1 MKSKAAQRFEHV
13 QQTRFRSAL
22 AVVIGLT
29 LAAVEARAKP
39 TPNQGVSSNN
49 WLHFHRDSQITGW
62 NPNETILTPS
72 SVASGSF
79 GVVWES
85 DPVEC
90 GGADI
95 PAHMYAS
102 PLFVEDVTM
111 TTGDCYDGM
120 HFSVIIAATNTNFV
134 CAIAAFDPT
143 GMVPPGTVLWRRSIG
158 APSTAQLQD
167 GIAKGIFETPAID
180 LVSTPPRVYVVGDTD
195 VCDPLTPCR
204 AHRGYAL
211 DLGNGDVLDGW
222 PLIFNND
229 TIGSGAPPGIQQNG
243 PTLFQDVNRMDAR
256 GALTLNPDNSIL
268 YVTFGSYQDQ
278 GPGFIVAV
286 DTGTCGSGVPAIR
299 KVFAAA
305 PAMDPT
311 SSGGMW
317 APGGPALDGSGNVY
331 VVTGNY
337 IPAQDPPL
345 PSAWAETILVFAPVA
360 PPDYTFNLI
369 GTYTPWN
376 HCQMDQYD
384 ADLSGSSTVLFDLDP
399 SVTTTPHLLT
409 IGGKQGNAY
418 LLDRDNM
425 PGALDQM
432 PPCHWDRTDPAHLGA
447 LDPTA
452 DPAESSLLGPE
463 THPYYKSE
471 DGLGE
476 DRPGPINLFG
486 PYQEDCHQGN
496 LARGRTTPTYFQDA
510 NGTGYVFFTGSTKP
524 APCSIMPTTPSVAR
538 TRVVT
543 PGPDQHAYL
552 AFDAYENSIV
562 FQNPAIG
569 VISSNGND
577 FASAILW
584 LLDSNVLRGSPLVD
598 SQPILYAV
606 DPSGMNTLAVVYR
619 TPDSQL
625 GPGGKYNTPIVI
637 NGKVYVGTNRIT
649 AYGLTQ

>member
-13 QQTRFRSAL
+13 RQTRFRSAL

-62 NPNETILTPS
+62 NPNETILTPA

-102 PLFVEDVTM
+102 PLFVEDVTI
-111 TTGDCYDGM
+111 TTGDCYNGM

-305 PAMDPT
+305 RRWTAAEMSTLSPATISPPRIHPFRVPGPRPF
-311 SSGGMW
+311 SS
-317 APGGPALDGSGNVY
+317 S
-331 VVTGNY
+331 
-337 IPAQDPPL
+337 PPL
-345 PSAWAETILVFAPVA
+345 RRRI
-360 PPDYTFNLI
+360 
-369 GTYTPWN
+369 
-376 HCQMDQYD
+376 
-384 ADLSGSSTVLFDLDP
+384 
-399 SVTTTPHLLT
+399 
-409 IGGKQGNAY
+409 
-418 LLDRDNM
+418 
-425 PGALDQM
+425 
-432 PPCHWDRTDPAHLGA
+432 
-447 LDPTA
+447 
-452 DPAESSLLGPE
+452 
-463 THPYYKSE
+463 
-471 DGLGE
+471 
-476 DRPGPINLFG
+476 
-486 PYQEDCHQGN
+486 
-496 LARGRTTPTYFQDA
+496 
-510 NGTGYVFFTGSTKP
+510 
-524 APCSIMPTTPSVAR
+524 TPS
-538 TRVVT
+538 T
-543 PGPDQHAYL
+543 
-552 AFDAYENSIV
+552 
-562 FQNPAIG
+562 
-569 VISSNGND
+569 
-577 FASAILW
+577 
-584 LLDSNVLRGSPLVD
+584 
-598 SQPILYAV
+598 
-606 DPSGMNTLAVVYR
+606 
-619 TPDSQL
+619 
-625 GPGGKYNTPIVI
+625 
-637 NGKVYVGTNRIT
+637 
-649 AYGLTQ
+649 